1 MSTGAGSVQA
11 GTRAGDVQKSLKV
24 AVLASGNGTNLQALI
39 DQVHGREGITIVAVA
54 SDNPDAVALERAHSA
69 GIPTRIFTALQYG
82 GDRRLRDIE
91 MATWVRD
98 QGTQLVVMAGYMQL
112 VTDEFLDRFP
122 DAVINIHPSLLPA
135 FPGIDAVGQALAY
148 GVKVFGVTVHFV
160 DIGLDTGPVIMQRT
174 VELPD
179 AREPDDVWP
188 HVHAIEYQI
197 LPEVVRLFARGAVR
211 IASMHPRRVLLGP
224 LAVLPER

>member
-1 MSTGAGSVQA
+1 
-11 GTRAGDVQKSLKV
+11 
-24 AVLASGNGTNLQALI
+24 
-39 DQVHGREGITIVAVA
+39 
-54 SDNPDAVALERAHSA
+54 
-69 GIPTRIFTALQYG
+69 
-82 GDRRLRDIE
+82 
-91 MATWVRD
+91 
-98 QGTQLVVMAGYMQL
+98 MAGYMQRL
-112 VTDEFLDRFP
+112 TDEFLDRFP
-122 DAVINIHPSLLPA
+122 DGVINIHPSLLPA

-148 GVKVFGVTVHFV
+148 GVKVFGVTVHFA

-211 IASMHPRRVLLGP
+211 IASTHPRRVLVGP